1 MRVRHKPWALPYL
14 NQSECALVYNS
25 EAPFVF
31 DVKHDHIWLEVGV
44 GKGAFFVEM
53 AEQHRD
59 IYFVGIELNSNIAAV
74 ALQKIIA
81 ANLRN
86 VLLIV
91 GNALE
96 VLPHIPEATFARIIL
111 NHSDPWPK
119 KRHAKRRL
127 SAPSFLHEYHRVLKD
142 RGIIVF
148 KTDNDDFADFT
159 AEMLSLN
166 SFKVERFDKDYD
178 GTLKFD
184 TITEYEQNF
193 RNAGITINLIKAV
206 KE

>member
-14 NQSECALVYNS
+14 EQSDLALVYNN
-25 EAPFVF
+25 ETPFVF

-53 AEQHRD
+53 ARKHPD
-59 IYFVGIELNSNIAAV
+59 IYFVGIELNSNIAAL
-74 ALQKIIA
+74 ALQKLEA
-81 ANLRN
+81 AALQNA
-86 VLLIV
+86 VLIV

-96 VLPHIPEATFARIIL
+96 VLPHFNKAVFARIIL

-127 SAPSFLHEYHRVLKD
+127 SFPRFLKEYHRVLHD
-142 RGIIVF
+142 DGYIIF
-148 KTDNDDFADFT
+148 KTDNDDFADYT
-159 AEMLSLN
+159 AEMLRTN
-166 SFKVERFDKDYD
+166 KFKINLFNKDYD
-178 GTLKFD
+178 GTLNYD

-193 RNAGITINLIKAV
+193 RNEGVTINLIKAV